1 MFSFAAV
8 LIASLLVGLP
18 IFIAL
23 IIPSVGILNILL
35 DMPAWIISQRFL
47 AGMNKYTLLCVPF
60 FVLAANVMAQGEI
73 GRRLINLARC
83 LIGHVYGGMALTAIL
98 ACTIVGAISGAGAAG
113 IMTVGPLML
122 KELEREGYN
131 KKFAVGLITSVS
143 DVAMLIPP
151 SIIFII
157 YALVTNQ
164 SIARL
169 FLAGMGGGL
178 VFAFVFAAYSYIYAR
193 RHKVALRERASFKE
207 LVVSIKESSWAL
219 GLPIIILGGIYSGMF
234 SPTEAAGAAAVYSI
248 VIEMVVYKT
257 IDFKKLFNISVKT
270 AGNVAMIYVLLGAG
284 LLLAYAMTLS
294 KLPLV
299 VMQFLGGTSPLFF
312 LLVVNLA
319 FLAIGCFVGPGSAIV
334 ILMPLFMPAAQALG
348 VDPMHLAVVVVTNLA
363 LGMDTPP
370 FGIDLFVASG
380 VLGVEFS
387 FVVKSVLP
395 FMIANF
401 TALAIVTLFP
411 IISTWLPNL
420 IMG

>member
-1 MFSFAAV
+1 MFSFAAI
-8 LIASLLVGLP
+8 LIGCLLVGLP

-23 IIPSVGILNILL
+23 IIPSMGILNFSL
-35 DMPAWIISQRFL
+35 DMPAWIVPQRVL

-60 FVLAANVMAQGEI
+60 FVLAANVMAEGEI
-73 GRRLINLARC
+73 GRRLIGLARC
-83 LIGHVYGGMALTAIL
+83 LVGHVYGGMALTGIL

-113 IMTVGPLML
+113 IMTVGPLMV
-122 KELEREGYN
+122 KELEQDGYN
-131 KKFAVGLITSVS
+131 KRFAVGLITSIS

-164 SIARL
+164 SIAKL

-178 VFAFVFAAYSYIYAR
+178 VFASVFVVYSYVYAR
-193 RHKVALRERASFKE
+193 RHKVALRDRASLRE
-207 LVVSIKESSWAL
+207 LGASIKESSWAL
-219 GLPIIILGGIYSGMF
+219 GLPVIILGGIYSGIF
-234 SPTEAAGAAAVYSI
+234 SPTEAAGAAAVYAI

-257 IDFKKLFNISVKT
+257 LNLKGLFNISVKT

-299 VMQFLGGTSPLFF
+299 VLQFLGGTSPLAF
-312 LLVVNLA
+312 LVVVNLA

-334 ILMPLFMPAAQALG
+334 ILMPLFMPTAQALG

-363 LGMDTPP
+363 IGMDTPP
-370 FGIDLFVASG
+370 FGIDLFVSSG
-380 VLGVEFS
+380 VLKVEYS
-387 FVVKSVLP
+387 FVVRAIVP

-401 TALAIVTLFP
+401 TALIIITLFP
-411 IISTWLPNL
+411 FISTWLPSL